1 MRPLQFRVL
10 NRMKHQATTEIFSLL
25 TESPGPSW
33 LWTLRLFLK
42 EYRVL
47 KNFARDTFHELFLL
61 TVLKIFRF
69 DEIILPIFKRLSST
83 SRALDWDK
91 TFNDYNVIIDDFIWH
106 LRIIKLYLLFKKSSW
121 FLCKM
126 KEYFDLSH
134 VESLPAVAI
143 NSFLLVKISCMFLLC
158 FTTIQSCNTYMID
171 GDFRDFKIQQISDGE
186 GAKLQES
193 YLKEMNHKIVAWHRV
208 HEFDTLILK

>member
-1 MRPLQFRVL
+1 MKQKWPLQYRVL
-10 NRMKHQATTEIFSLL
+10 KRMKHQATTEIFFTADWEPKL
-25 TESPGPSW
+25 T
-33 LWTLRLFLK
+33 LTLRLFLK

-158 FTTIQSCNTYMID
+158 FTTIQSCNT
-171 GDFRDFKIQQISDGE
+171 
-186 GAKLQES
+186 
-193 YLKEMNHKIVAWHRV
+193 
-208 HEFDTLILK
+208 

>member
-1 MRPLQFRVL
+1 MKQKWPLQYRVL
-10 NRMKHQATTEIFSLL
+10 KRMKHQATTEIFFTADWEPKL
-25 TESPGPSW
+25 TLNVNTETFLERIQGGEKFRE
-33 LWTLRLFLK
+33 RL
-42 EYRVL
+42 
-47 KNFARDTFHELFLL
+47 NPFHELFLL
-61 TVLKIFRF
+61 TIMKIFRF

-158 FTTIQSCNTYMID
+158 FTTIQSCNT
-171 GDFRDFKIQQISDGE
+171 
-186 GAKLQES
+186 
-193 YLKEMNHKIVAWHRV
+193 
-208 HEFDTLILK
+208 